1 MARKTSEEES
11 EDEAG
16 GLPLSGDG
24 AELGTRALR
33 GYLGYMLRRAQLL
46 IFQDVIAA
54 LEPFDL
60 RPTQFSML
68 MILSSHSGLRQAELA
83 DLLGVQ
89 RTNLVKMVDVLESR
103 GLMVRERSLED
114 RRSHSLCLTSKG
126 VSFLAEARAA
136 VDAHE
141 AKLAEALGTPNR
153 DELLRLLT
161 LLNRNFIPRDRGE

>member
-1 MARKTSEEES
+1 MARKMIEEES
-11 EDEAG
+11 EG
-16 GLPLSGDG
+16 GEGGFSLAEDG
-24 AELGTRALR
+24 AELGTSSLR

-68 MILSSHSGLRQAELA
+68 MILSTRPGLRQAELA

-89 RTNLVKMVDVLESR
+89 RTNLVKMVDALESR

-126 VSFLAEARAA
+126 GSFLAEARAA
-136 VDAHE
+136 VEAHE
-141 AKLAEALGTPNR
+141 AKLADALGTSNR